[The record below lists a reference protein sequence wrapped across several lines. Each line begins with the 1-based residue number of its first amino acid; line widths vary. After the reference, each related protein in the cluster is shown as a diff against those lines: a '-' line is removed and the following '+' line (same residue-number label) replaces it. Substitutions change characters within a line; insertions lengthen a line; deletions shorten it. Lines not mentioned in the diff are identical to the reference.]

1 MGIQGVLGE
10 AAFKLDLEGQTKLFS
25 KNRTWEGSLQG
36 VRTGAR
42 AGVGQV
48 LGGQRRLGVRTRD
61 TLPEKRG
68 VLQSIS
74 DRWKEG
80 SGMVR
85 SAGEPLGDPEGD

>member
-1 MGIQGVLGE
+1 M
-10 AAFKLDLEGQTKLFS
+10 
-25 KNRTWEGSLQG
+25 
-36 VRTGAR
+36 
-42 AGVGQV
+42 GQV

-74 DRWKEG
+74 DGWKEG